1 VAWIEDNR
9 SLMVAP
15 AGCGK
20 ENYDWLLKNVY
31 LVPHTF
37 DEVLTILELEDN
49 RVVTFQ
55 TLEVRKTSFVHVRH
69 LMPKPEH
76 LTRQARDKHRESK
89 AKARFCRRRAT
100 AASQQSSQRRRR
112 PSIAP
117 ASTGQSIT

>member
-1 VAWIEDNR
+1 MKNRKKLSRRFLQAALSEFVAWIEDNR
-9 SLMVAP
+9 SLMLAP

-55 TLEVRKTSFVHVRH
+55 TLEVRKTSFLRQFDA
-69 LMPKPEH
+69 K
-76 LTRQARDKHRESK
+76 TRTFDK
-89 AKARFCRRRAT
+89 
-100 AASQQSSQRRRR
+100 
-112 PSIAP
+112 
-117 ASTGQSIT
+117 TGSGQTQGK